1 MAFGLVV
8 IFSQFSIAINNQRFD
23 ESIIV
28 TRSSSVFDKMD
39 QTMKRKKINKG
50 NPVEM
55 VESSSAATGG
65 IKGTMAG
72 IAWARRR
79 KRAEKEKEK
88 EKKSKRIRGEVCWK
102 MREIVLAAE
111 PQTFRFLHPVS
122 PFFSSFFS
130 LSENVTTSSS
140 VDVPWKIPAS
150 PLLRANRT
158 DLTAGR
164 VGRVGENFLATSPS
178 RRWNRDG
185 RCPVAN

>member
-65 IKGTMAG
+65 IKGTMDG
-72 IAWARRR
+72 IA
-79 KRAEKEKEK
+79 
-88 EKKSKRIRGEVCWK
+88 
-102 MREIVLAAE
+102 
-111 PQTFRFLHPVS
+111 
-122 PFFSSFFS
+122 
-130 LSENVTTSSS
+130 
-140 VDVPWKIPAS
+140 
-150 PLLRANRT
+150 
-158 DLTAGR
+158 
-164 VGRVGENFLATSPS
+164 
-178 RRWNRDG
+178 
-185 RCPVAN
+185 